1 MLNFK
6 QIVTFAYES
15 EYETAYDLTIKKNF
29 LSPKIYNA
37 KGDLSKRWY
46 VYFSYRNPETG
57 KLKRVTPFYGD
68 ANTYK
73 TKEDRLE
80 VLTQYRKTLLKLLSQ
95 GYSPYED
102 NSALHHN
109 LNNKIDETPTLPE
122 QPKQPKQN
130 IPLSKNGEFSFYN
143 ITTKSVVYLS
153 QKIKVNTNYL
163 LI

>member
-6 QIVTFAYES
+6 QIVTFTYES
-15 EYETAYDLTIKKNF
+15 EYESAYDLTIKKNF
-29 LSPKIYNA
+29 SSPKIYNA

-46 VYFSYRNPETG
+46 VYFSFRNPETG

-95 GYSPYED
+95 GYSP
-102 NSALHHN
+102 
-109 LNNKIDETPTLPE
+109 
-122 QPKQPKQN
+122 
-130 IPLSKNGEFSFYN
+130 
-143 ITTKSVVYLS
+143 
-153 QKIKVNTNYL
+153 
-163 LI
+163 